1 MAFAA
6 SLAELQAEASCPIC
20 LDYLRDPV
28 TIACGHNFCPFCIH
42 QRWEGLQGTFPCPV
56 CLHHCP
62 DRSLERNTQLC
73 HITEIVQ
80 QIPTSGSQ
88 RKLQE
93 DIPLCGKHHEVL
105 TLFCEKDLEL
115 LCAQCKG
122 SLDPQ
127 DQPLIPIEEAAASQR
142 GMLKRYMAT
151 LPSHFE
157 NVEKAY
163 DSQVANTCKVK
174 EKMGKWREEF
184 DYECKELNSFLEIEF
199 DEIDNHLL
207 REENDVAEKLI
218 ENGKQISYHMFR
230 LNILLSEIE
239 EKCLQTHLGLLTGIE
254 RIHNSYGNLETPAV
268 FSCELPKEIFTLPPH
283 YLGLHKMI
291 RIFQVDLTLDPETAH
306 LSLIISRDR
315 KSVTYCTADGL
326 PNPQALTSYAAVL
339 SSEGFDAGR
348 HFWVVNIGGT
358 GLYYLG
364 VCKASFPRNTFIS
377 PSASNG
383 CWQHQLCNHTG
394 QRKIGVFLDYELG
407 EVSFYNLNNWT
418 YMFRIAD
425 TFTEKII
432 PYFSIASS
440 SESLSISISRVY
452 DDNLYEILYV
462 LISSHVI

>member
-6 SLAELQAEASCPIC
+6 SLAKLQAEASCPIC

-28 TIACGHNFCPFCIH
+28 TTECGHNFCSSCIH
-42 QRWEGLQGTFPCPV
+42 QRWEGLQDTFPCPV

-73 HITEIVQ
+73 HMTEIVQ

-88 RKLQE
+88 RKMQE
-93 DIPLCGKHHEVL
+93 EIPLCAKHNEVL
-105 TLFCEKDLEL
+105 
-115 LCAQCKG
+115 
-122 SLDPQ
+122 
-127 DQPLIPIEEAAASQR
+127 QR
-142 GMLKRYMAT
+142 GMFKRYMAALT
-151 LPSHFE
+151 SHFE

-163 DSQVANTCKVK
+163 NSQVANTCKVK

-184 DYECKELNSFLEIEF
+184 DYECKVLNSFLEIEF

-230 LNILLSEIE
+230 LNILLSKIE
-239 EKCLQTHLGLLTGIE
+239 EKCLQTDEDLLTGIE
-254 RIHNSYGNLETPAV
+254 RIHNGYGNLETPAV

-283 YLGLHKMI
+283 YLGLHKMMGT
-291 RIFQVDLTLDPETAH
+291 FQVELTLDPETAH
-306 LSLIISRDR
+306 PELIMSSDR
-315 KSVTYCTADGL
+315 KSVSYRRPDGL
-326 PNPQALTSYAAVL
+326 PNPQALTSSPAVL

-383 CWQHQLCNHTG
+383 CWQHQLWNRSG
-394 QRKIGVFLDYELG
+394 QQKIGVFLDYELG